1 MAVNKVEYNENGQ
14 LKTLIDL
21 TADTVTADKL
31 AKGYTAHDMSG
42 NIITGTMESGNSL
55 IPWDISKF
63 GVYAAMYLTFTT
75 YSHLIGYSSYS
86 VDGSRLYDSRNTGV
100 KSTATSN
107 DIGKSIFN
115 YLTSYTQEYRY
126 GPFYDVKSDGV
137 DRVLLKYN
145 SCSLTS
151 GTDVDESITMV
162 DKNGIILFVGTWSEA
177 KTALNNK
184 SIDMTNGIAFVGNY
198 SYPTKGSST
207 SYSQTKLVF
216 K

>member
-63 GVYAAMYLTFTT
+63 GVY
-75 YSHLIGYSSYS
+75 YSNLDGTNSSLYGDSSYS
-86 VDGSRLYDSRNTGV
+86 VVGSYRNDSYNTGF
-100 KSTATSN
+100 KSTATSD

-115 YLTSYTQEYRY
+115 YLTTYTKEYRY
-126 GPFYDVKSDGV
+126 GPWSYVESDGIKKI
-137 DRVLLKYN
+137 LLKYN

-207 SYSQTKLVF
+207 SYSQSKLVC

>member
-1 MAVNKVEYNENGQ
+1 MAVNKVEYNDNGQ
-14 LKTLIDL
+14 IKTLIDL

-55 IPWDISKF
+55 IPWNISKY
-63 GVYAAMYLTFTT
+63 GVYVAVNLTFTT
-75 YSHLIGYSSYS
+75 YSSLTGYSSYS
-86 VDGSRLYDSRNTGV
+86 VEGYRRNDSSNTGV
-100 KSTATSN
+100 KSTATSD

-115 YLTSYTQEYRY
+115 YLTTYTQEYRY
-126 GPFYDVKSDGV
+126 GPSFDVKSDGV

-151 GTDVDESITMV
+151 GTDVNENITMT

-177 KTALNNK
+177 ETALNNK

-198 SYPTKGSST
+198 SYTTKPSST

-216 K
+216 N

>member
-1 MAVNKVEYNENGQ
+1 MAVNKVEYNDNGQ
-14 LKTLIDL
+14 IRTLIDL

-63 GVYAAMYLTFTT
+63 GVY
-75 YSHLIGYSSYS
+75 YSNLNDGTNSSLYGDISYS
-86 VDGSRLYDSRNTGV
+86 VVGSYRNDSYNTGV
-100 KSTATSN
+100 KSTATSD

-115 YLTSYTQEYRY
+115 YLTTYTQEYRY
-126 GPFYDVKSDGV
+126 GPWSYVESNGIKKI
-137 DRVLLKYN
+137 LLKYN

-151 GTDVDESITMV
+151 GTDVNESITMV